1 MMQNTAKISYT
12 NFRVTIVYNHAVS
25 KYCEMK
31 WTYSL
36 MNKILI

>member
-1 MMQNTAKISYT
+1 MTSEEVQESQGEVRTPPPPRRQTTSNY
-12 NFRVTIVYNHAVS
+12 FQ
-25 KYCEMK
+25 